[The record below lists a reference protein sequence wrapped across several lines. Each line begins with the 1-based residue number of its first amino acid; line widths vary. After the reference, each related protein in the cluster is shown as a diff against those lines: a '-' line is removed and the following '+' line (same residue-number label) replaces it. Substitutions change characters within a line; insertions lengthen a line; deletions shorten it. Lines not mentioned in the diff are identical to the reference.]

1 MSDTKK
7 EYKKYIKKINTPKIS
22 FNERLVFYKKCFID
36 YKNWRLNF
44 KFPKTDYLSRI
55 KTIKPI
61 PPNKLLIDLGKS
73 ISELRE
79 EFINLKGYK
88 QMIIFKLFLFYFA
101 EVFKVI
107 NKIKIAKSVSGPF
120 SGWITGGKSP
130 SRRDIDLIMGE
141 IPIIF
146 DFESSF
152 SDRYEK
158 TKPGHKRKSGDVVGT
173 SWEWVKIKKFKWNS
187 KWKKNNK
194 KYGYQKNFST
204 KDHYKGEPR
213 SLIETN
219 KITQNFDKLLSK
231 NKSND
236 AIQIADLFF
245 NLSYCKDFDEIE
257 KIFSNETK
265 SEIIKHKFSD
275 WLPLENEITKDEKYG
290 FDNTDLYK
298 QRIFPQFTIKNIKK
312 RFNKD
317 VFIKELTN
325 PKNGSVKLS
334 LAISLN
340 GHRELEYAFEYDELL
355 PDMDLILPAYTSGS
369 LYNYLDNDLSF
380 LTLFRT
386 NLTILELAES
396 WGDCVGILSDK
407 KQKKS
412 YILHYSG
419 NRDGTTD
426 CSFVKEIKYGNFK
439 KDKELSNFLNK
450 KIIDRLFIAPDT
462 VILNKD
468 YKWDLKKM
476 FKILKPKTKEKRD
489 QFLDFIDEDED
500 DYHEKQKEQ
509 KNVGT
514 YFYLLNSNQINNQ
527 ITNSKMDG
535 SIRFSFPKKRGKI
548 DFSADAKISPY
559 SEIEIKH
566 SYFI

>member
-7 EYKKYIKKINTPKIS
+7 EYKKYIKKINTPKKS

-44 KFPKTDYLSRI
+44 KFPKTEYLSRV

-88 QMIIFKLFLFYFA
+88 QLIIFKLFLFYFA
-101 EVFKVI
+101 EVYKVI

-194 KYGYQKNFST
+194 KYGYQSGFAT

-213 SLIETN
+213 SLVVTK
-219 KITQNFDKLLSK
+219 KISQNLDNLLSK
-231 NKSND
+231 NKSSNT
-236 AIQIADLFF
+236 IQIADLFF
-245 NLSYCKDFDEIE
+245 DLSYCKDFDEIE
-257 KIFSNETK
+257 KIFLDQT
-265 SEIIKHKFSD
+265 IIEEHKHNYND
-275 WLPLENEITKDEKYG
+275 WLPLRNEIGEDGKAIPWFE
-290 FDNTDLYK
+290 DNGGLYK
-298 QRIFPQFTIKNIKK
+298 ERVFPQFTIKNIKS
-312 RFNKD
+312 RFNKK
-317 VFIKELTN
+317 VFLEQLKTEKSLKTCL
-325 PKNGSVKLS
+325 VK
-334 LAISLN
+334 ALN
-340 GHRELEYAFEYDELL
+340 GDPELEYAFEYDELL
-355 PDMDLILPAYTSGS
+355 PDHDIIIPSFTSGS
-369 LYNYLDNDLSF
+369 LFSYLDNDLTF
-380 LTLFRT
+380 TTLYRHT
-386 NLTILELAES
+386 TTILELSES
-396 WGDCVGILSDK
+396 ISDCLGILIDK
-407 KQKKS
+407 KSKKS
-412 YILHYSG
+412 FLLHYSG

-426 CSFVKEIKYGNFK
+426 CYLDSEIKYGNFV
-439 KDKELSNFLNK
+439 KDKNLQKNINKQLLSRFY
-450 KIIDRLFIAPDT
+450 ISPDT
-462 VILNKD
+462 VVLNKE
-468 YKWDLKKM
+468 YKWDIN
-476 FKILKPKTKEKRD
+476 KILKKLKPLAKDKRAQEYNDPDYLEEKGRPKD
-489 QFLDFIDEDED
+489 I
-500 DYHEKQKEQ
+500 
-509 KNVGT
+509 GT
-514 YFYLLNSNQINNQ
+514 YVYLLKSNEIDKQIALG
-527 ITNSKMDG
+527 KMDG
-535 SIRFSFPKKRGKI
+535 SMRFSFPTKRGKI
-548 DFSADAKISPY
+548 DISADAKISPY
-559 SEIEIKH
+559 SEIQIKH
-566 SYFI
+566 DYFI